1 MDQKTNV
8 GKVIHE
14 LRKAK
19 GLSVKDLAQ
28 ASRISS
34 SMLSQLERGNANP
47 SINTLRE
54 IAGVLEV
61 PLFRLFLEEND
72 GTEFVVRA
80 DSRRRVQVNSGSIS
94 YELLTPDLN
103 GDIEFAT
110 LTLAS
115 GEKSSLVSLSHRGE
129 EVSYVEQGSLLV
141 HVESHTFELNQG
153 DSIRIPANA
162 KHFWENISSADATV
176 IFAITPPSF

>member
-1 MDQKTNV
+1 MDGKTNV
-8 GKVIHE
+8 GYVIHE

-28 ASRISS
+28 ASNISS

-54 IAGVLEV
+54 IAAVLEV
-61 PLFRLFLEEND
+61 PLFRLFMEDTN
-72 GTEFVVRA
+72 GTDMVVRA
-80 DSRRRVQVNSGSIS
+80 DSRRRVQMNSGSIS

-110 LTLAS
+110 LTLSS
-115 GEKSSLVSLSHRGE
+115 GERSSMVSLSHRGE

-141 HVESHTFELNQG
+141 HVESHTIELNKG

-162 KHFWENISSADATV
+162 KHYWENISSADATV

>member
-1 MDQKTNV
+1 MDNKSTV
-8 GKVIHE
+8 GSVIHE

-28 ASRISS
+28 ASNISS

-54 IAGVLEV
+54 IASVLDV
-61 PLFRLFLEEND
+61 PLFRLFMEESND
-72 GTEFVVRA
+72 TDMVVRA
-80 DSRRRVQVNSGSIS
+80 NSRRRVQLDSDSIS
-94 YELLTPDLN
+94 YELLTPNLN

-115 GEKSSLVSLSHRGE
+115 GQKSSLIPLSHRGE
-129 EVSYVEQGSLLV
+129 EVSYIEQGSLIV
-141 HVESHTFELNQG
+141 HVESHTIELNKG

-162 KHFWENISSADATV
+162 KHYWENISTADATV